1 MREEEGAAQAPG
13 RLWSRPYVV
22 LLLAIFGVSLV
33 TSMFNLGMTWY
44 ADLLNGGMELAGVSA
59 GVFSLASMLS
69 RPLAARVSNRFDNGR
84 VMVVAALLIAVAT
97 GLHRSVADIPAL
109 AAARAVHGVLFGVYS
124 TAAGAGI
131 NRVLPR
137 SRLSEGLGFFAVVS
151 MLVPAVGPALFLALV
166 SGDDLASFGGLFS
179 CATALCAAS
188 AALVAWGV
196 PIFGPPH
203 ALARRRGPVGGG
215 RDAGGP
221 AGVGDAARGEG
232 AAPAGAARGPKP
244 LPRTWLGLE
253 PRTLLPAGLLCLFC
267 TAFSSVNFYLPLFA
281 HDAGLGDV
289 GPVYVVFAAMTLAC
303 RLLVGRRS
311 DEHGPDRYLTA
322 GMACLILSYAAIP
335 LCPAAWCL
343 YLVAVPLGAGMGL
356 VAPFLNYYI
365 VRRCSPERPGSAS
378 AAYYLAYDVGYTV
391 GSFACGAV
399 IAAVGYGPL
408 YLACAALCA
417 GGLALFRL
425 TLAGG
430 DGASLR
436 S

>member
-1 MREEEGAAQAPG
+1 MGRGKGVAQASG
-13 RLWSRPYVV
+13 QLWSRPYIV

-84 VMVVAALLIAVAT
+84 VMVATALLIAAAT
-97 GLHRSVADIPAL
+97 GLHRYAADIPAL

-166 SGDDLASFGGLFS
+166 SGDDLASFGSLFS
-179 CATALCAAS
+179 CAAALCAIA
-188 AALVAWGV
+188 AALVAWGIPV
-196 PIFGPPH
+196 LGPRN
-203 ALARRRGPVGGG
+203 ALARRRGPVG
-215 RDAGGP
+215 DARSSG
-221 AGVGDAARGEG
+221 AG
-232 AAPAGAARGPKP
+232 AATGGGAAASAGAARSPEA

-267 TAFSSVNFYLPLFA
+267 VAFSSVNFYLPLFA

-311 DEHGPDRYLTA
+311 DERGPDRYLTI
-322 GMACLILSYAAIP
+322 GMACLALSYAAIP

-356 VAPFLNYYI
+356 VAPYLNYYI

-378 AAYYLAYDVGYTV
+378 AAYYLAYDVGYSV
-391 GSFACGAV
+391 GSFACGAA
-399 IAAVGYGPL
+399 IAAVGYGLL

-417 GGLALFRL
+417 VGLVLFRL

-430 DGASLR
+430 AGLSPR
-436 S
+436 P